1 MTACSTILR
10 PLLKG
15 QCHLLSVTIKKNI
28 LKIGGGAGGPGSP
41 ATPQAK
47 MFWVSRAPPRF
58 GAENHC

>member
-15 QCHLLSVTIKKNI
+15 QCHLLSVTMKKIQNI
-28 LKIGGGAGGPGSP
+28 GRGTGGPGSP
-41 ATPQAK
+41 ATLQAK
-47 MFWVSRAPPRF
+47 MFWVGRAPPRF